1 MKTRFRLTVFCALAM
16 ALCATALTGC
26 TKPDEEVVEH
36 DRMGQFDGT
45 TLVGRWRLDKL
56 MADVTDLGNG
66 RHTMS
71 DDTEETDETYRDF
84 LSDGTVRIYIGEQTV
99 SGSYEY
105 DAESHQLLV
114 TVFGDV
120 ERMTVHTLTQSTLIV
135 SAVYRDESTQ
145 EIDTFTYSRQ

>member
-1 MKTRFRLTVFCALAM
+1 M

-26 TKPDEEVVEH
+26 GKPDAEVVEH
-36 DRMGQFDGT
+36 DEMGRFDGS

-56 MADVTDLGNG
+56 MADVTDLGTG

-71 DDTEETDETYRDF
+71 DDTEETQETYRDF
-84 LSDGTVRIYIGEQTV
+84 LSDGTMRIYMDEQTV
-99 SGSYEY
+99 TGSYEY
-105 DAESHQLLV
+105 DAESHQLSV

-120 ERMTVHTLTQSTLIV
+120 DRMTVHTLTQTTLIV
-135 SAVYRDESTQ
+135 SAVYRDSEEQ